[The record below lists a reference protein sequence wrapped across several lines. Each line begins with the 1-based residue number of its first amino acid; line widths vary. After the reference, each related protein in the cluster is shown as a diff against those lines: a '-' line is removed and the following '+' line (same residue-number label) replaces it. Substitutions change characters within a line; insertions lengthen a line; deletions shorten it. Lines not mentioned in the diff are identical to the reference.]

1 MHELA
6 LLFGVLYAYM
16 TVAFLCAVYFDLPIN
31 VER

>member
-16 TVAFLCAVYFDLPIN
+16 IVAFLCAVYFDLPIN

>member
-1 MHELA
+1 MYEAA

-16 TVAFLCAVYFDLPIN
+16 LVAFLGAVYFDLPIN